1 MRGKRI
7 GMAVDAIG
15 NRIIPAHAG
24 QTRCERCR
32 RYGRADHPRACGA
45 NTSTEGNADS
55 TYGSSP
61 RMRGKQRA
69 FIENTLKP
77 RIIPAHAGQTDVA
90 RWSGNWRT
98 DHPRAC
104 GANSALRPSNILQ
117 SGSSPRMRGKPRL
130 CTAAISALRIIPAHA
145 GQTCG
150 GRRGPA
156 CSADHPRACGAN
168 IGVDVSDAFGC
179 GSSPRMRG
187 KLPCARSGRRLRRII
202 PAHAGQTT
210 S

>member
-1 MRGKRI
+1 MVAGIWQTGRRIIPAHAGQTPPSTTRDTCRPDHPRACGANKGAFAQTLSADGSSPRMRGKLFHNCS
-7 GMAVDAIG
+7 VLCFV
-15 NRIIPAHAG
+15 RIIPAHAG
-24 QTRCERCR
+24 QTRSD
-32 RYGRADHPRACGA
+32 YQNGDTQPDHPRACGA
-45 NTSTEGNADS
+45 NARRRDCRRAI
-55 TYGSSP
+55 YGSSP
-61 RMRGKQRA
+61 RMRGKPEHR
-69 FIENTLKP
+69 
-77 RIIPAHAGQTDVA
+77 
-90 RWSGNWRT
+90 
-98 DHPRAC
+98 HPGHGHR
-104 GANSALRPSNILQ
+104 
-117 SGSSPRMRGKPRL
+117 
-130 CTAAISALRIIPAHA
+130 RIIPAHA

>member
-104 GANSALRPSNILQ
+104 GANSRLLQ
-117 SGSSPRMRGKPRL
+117 AATTSLGSSPRMRGKQRL
-130 CTAAISALRIIPAHA
+130 TSIEHFAERIIPAHA
-145 GQTCG
+145 GQTAVPTVADG
-150 GRRGPA
+150 TR
-156 CSADHPRACGAN
+156 SDHPRACGAN
-168 IGVDVSDAFGC
+168 MRWPARPGVYC

-187 KLPCARSGRRLRRII
+187 KHRG
-202 PAHAGQTT
+202 
-210 S
+210 